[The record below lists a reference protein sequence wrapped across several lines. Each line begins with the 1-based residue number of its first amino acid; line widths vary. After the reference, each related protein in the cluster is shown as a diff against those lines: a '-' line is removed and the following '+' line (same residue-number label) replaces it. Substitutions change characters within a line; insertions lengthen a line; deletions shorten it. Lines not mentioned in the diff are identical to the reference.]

1 MKAFIALDSWLFQ
14 KSGSFKNF
22 VKNDVTIDV
31 SGMTCMPL
39 GELYPASTFPWVY
52 HIAYG
57 VGSTL
62 LVLRSDGYA
71 RCLETAGRV
80 TIRILRFFVKPII
93 PVRRGIEFHAFV

>member
-1 MKAFIALDSWLFQ
+1 MKAFITLDSWLFQ

-22 VKNDVTIDV
+22 VKNEVTIDV

-39 GELYPASTFPWVY
+39 GGLYPVGTSPLAY
-52 HIAYG
+52 HISYG
-57 VGSTL
+57 VGSAL

-80 TIRILRFFVKPII
+80 TVRILRFFSLTSP
-93 PVRRGIEFHAFV
+93 